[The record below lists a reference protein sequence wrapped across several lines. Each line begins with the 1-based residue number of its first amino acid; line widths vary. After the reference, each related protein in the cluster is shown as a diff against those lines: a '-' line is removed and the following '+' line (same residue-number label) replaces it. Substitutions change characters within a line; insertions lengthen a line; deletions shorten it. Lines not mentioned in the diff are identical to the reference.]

1 MHIPAHM
8 RYRTSGA
15 VALAFTASLLTAPTA
30 AAASPQCDTG
40 PVRTALKALK
50 EVGASGISVT
60 VKSPLCGAR
69 NGGAGLADLR
79 TGRQAVGNEH
89 SRIASNTKTWTA
101 TVVLQL
107 VGEGRIELDGTVDD
121 YLPGLVHTG
130 PYDGREITVRQ
141 LLQHTSGLPDYLSA
155 PYWEDLD
162 AHRWEHMEPLQT
174 VKQALALPPPDDRTP
189 DGFSYSNTNYNLAG
203 LIVTKV
209 TGRGIGTEIEERI
222 IKRLGLRDTYWPGDR
237 TTLPKPD
244 MRGYVDRDGTLAD
257 RTEWNT
263 SGADASGALISTGAD
278 ATAFWTALMT
288 GKLLGPAQ
296 LAEMKRTV
304 PDSFPG
310 ERYGLGVERYERDPG
325 FVTWGHSGHMESGH
339 TFRNAVTDDGRR
351 AVTLLIGSETF
362 DSDKVD
368 SIIGDLIRDLR

>member
-1 MHIPAHM
+1 M
-8 RYRTSGA
+8 
-15 VALAFTASLLTAPTA
+15 
-30 AAASPQCDTG
+30 
-40 PVRTALKALK
+40 KALK

-60 VKSPLCGAR
+60 VKSPRCGVR
-69 NGGAGLADLR
+69 NGGVGLADLR

-121 YLPGLVHTG
+121 YLPGLVRTG

-310 ERYGLGVERYERDPG
+310 ERYGLGVERYERAPG

-339 TFRNAVTDDGRR
+339 KFRNAVTDDGRR